1 MLKII
6 NNITNDNPKIKED
19 SEIMSGIT
27 YNLAHNCSNWTD
39 DVEKI
44 IKGIDKLID
53 YNPNLSSAI
62 IEGFVRACVDDKY
75 NKTVDE
81 HELAVKKTAKK

>member
-39 DVEKI
+39 DIEK
-44 IKGIDKLID
+44 L
-53 YNPNLSSAI
+53 
-62 IEGFVRACVDDKY
+62 
-75 NKTVDE
+75 
-81 HELAVKKTAKK
+81 